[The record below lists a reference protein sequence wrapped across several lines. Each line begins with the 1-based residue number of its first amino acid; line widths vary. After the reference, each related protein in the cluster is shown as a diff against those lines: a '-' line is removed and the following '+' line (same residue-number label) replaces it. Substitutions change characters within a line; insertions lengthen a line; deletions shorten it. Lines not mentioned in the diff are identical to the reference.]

1 MAVVYYV
8 KDGPRPNN
16 SGPGYEASVA
26 DLEARLAGRQV
37 KYLRTQP
44 PKINPTTPLQYPVH
58 VVIEVE
64 VTDPLGSMFT
74 KVGFF
79 LIVGA
84 SPSEIGPIVFPN
96 GSPSPRL

>member
-8 KDGPRPNN
+8 KDGPHPNS
-16 SGPGYEASVA
+16 SGSGYEASVA

-37 KYLRTQP
+37 KYLGTQP
-44 PKINPTTPLQYPVH
+44 PEINPTTPSQYPIH

-96 GSPSPRL
+96 GHPPPRL

>member
-8 KDGPRPNN
+8 KDGPRPTS
-16 SGPGYEASVA
+16 SGRGYEASIP
-26 DLEARLAGRQV
+26 DLESRLAGRQV
-37 KYLRTQP
+37 KFIGTDP
-44 PKINPTTPLQYPVH
+44 PEINISSPSQYPVH

-64 VTDPLGSMFT
+64 VTDPVGSMFT

-79 LIVGA
+79 LVVGA

-96 GSPSPRL
+96 GSPAPRL